1 MISKLIENQSIIIVL
16 KKGKL
21 MENLGLGIAVLG
33 IVNGMIGGASLVIPL
48 LALHAGYLLILP
60 ITILFGPHYL
70 EGFPSTLAC

>member
-1 MISKLIENQSIIIVL
+1 
-16 KKGKL
+16 

-60 ITILFGPHYL
+60 ITILFG
-70 EGFPSTLAC
+70 GFSLYSCLLMIRHLG